1 MVKLGDISLVQAD
14 GSMPATLATGSSPGE
29 WGVSIHKWRF
39 RAGAHFRGTSPQHHI
54 WFASPAR
61 FHCRIAGQKLS
72 HNMPTGSL
80 AIGPAG
86 IDCAA
91 DAEGNF
97 DSLLVAIDPLK
108 LTLAAADDSTYDPRP
123 VVRLLSNDRT
133 LAGLAC
139 QLAEESSLGFPNGP
153 LFWNDVVGRFIA
165 DLLLRHT
172 AEPPPATRGQLGK
185 DVLHRMRDYVAANL
199 DEPIAVATLAQMAG
213 RSPFH
218 FSRLFSRS
226 VGVTPHRYIVHL
238 RLKRAAELIRNGRLS
253 FAEIAA
259 QTGFADQSHLS
270 RWVRRVY
277 GVPLTQVAGRRK
289 RDKNESR
296 TFGRDA
302 D

>member
-29 WGVSIHKWRF
+29 WGVSIYKWRF

-61 FHCRIAGQKLS
+61 FHCRIAGQNLS

-86 IDCAA
+86 IDCDA

-123 VVRLLSNDRT
+123 VVRLLSNDQT

-139 QLAEESSLGFPNGP
+139 QLAEEISRGFPNGP
-153 LFWNDVVGRFIA
+153 LFWNEIVGRFIA

-238 RLKRAAELIRNGRLS
+238 RLQRAAELIRNGGLS

-277 GVPLTQVAGRRK
+277 GAPLTQVAGRRK
-289 RDKNESR
+289 RDESR
-296 TFGRDA
+296 TFGRDT